1 MGNQLNVS
9 RQTVS
14 KWELGTTTPE
24 MKKLME
30 LSRIFHI
37 SMDELVGNSGASGE
51 KEAVYVTV
59 NLHYE

>member
-1 MGNQLNVS
+1 
-9 RQTVS
+9 
-14 KWELGTTTPE
+14 